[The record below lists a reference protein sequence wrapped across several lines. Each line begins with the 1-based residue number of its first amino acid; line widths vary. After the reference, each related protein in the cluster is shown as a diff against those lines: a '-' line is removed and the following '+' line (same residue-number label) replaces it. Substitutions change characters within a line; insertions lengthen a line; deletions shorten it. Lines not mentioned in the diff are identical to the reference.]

1 MMPRL
6 RARWFVSRCVLGKRL
21 HRFLRNYEGQPR
33 GTRQRKYINTP
44 RAGPPKNGGPFLFVR
59 LFRKAKAEVLPVK
72 PTPPPFF
79 CGECVHV
86 EEAIGVERRTYF
98 FLLSLLLGSLTAR
111 LPKTTKKRRSRLVR
125 ATLAFRCGVRVIGEK
140 PSLLAEGGSVDEPVA
155 RERLWSCAC
164 HPVMKGQTHAVGQL
178 LHSSVPPFVISSFRH
193 FVKRKRRS
201 EARYS

>member
-72 PTPPPFF
+72 PPPPLFF
-79 CGECVHV
+79 RGECVHV

-98 FLLSLLLGSLTAR
+98 FFVVVVGKPNCPSTENYQK
-111 LPKTTKKRRSRLVR
+111 KTVATCSCDFGFSVWCTGNRRKTVFVS
-125 ATLAFRCGVRVIGEK
+125 GGGE
-140 PSLLAEGGSVDEPVA
+140 
-155 RERLWSCAC
+155 R
-164 HPVMKGQTHAVGQL
+164 
-178 LHSSVPPFVISSFRH
+178 
-193 FVKRKRRS
+193 
-201 EARYS
+201 

>member
-1 MMPRL
+1 M
-6 RARWFVSRCVLGKRL
+6 V
-21 HRFLRNYEGQPR
+21 
-33 GTRQRKYINTP
+33 
-44 RAGPPKNGGPFLFVR
+44 VR

-72 PTPPPFF
+72 PPPPLFP
-79 CGECVHV
+79 VV
-86 EEAIGVERRTYF
+86 SAYTWRKLSAWNAVPTF

-164 HPVMKGQTHAVGQL
+164 RPVMKGQTHAVGQL
-178 LHSSVPPFVISSFRH
+178 LHSSVPPFVISSFRQTQ
-193 FVKRKRRS
+193 KKKRS
-201 EARYS
+201 EVFVERTARCLRARPKVTRVI